1 MAKKSSVKQAL
12 PQKSWSFLAYI
23 AGDNNLSDA
32 GLEDITEMCD
42 AGATKTVHAAV
53 QIDTKGDFDGVVRYE
68 ISERDATGHSH
79 RVVIERLKELD
90 SGDPAT
96 LRDSLKWGFK
106 RYPSKKRV
114 VVVWNHGAGFRTR
127 LPRRDIA
134 YDDSGTSLDMNEIDT
149 VFNSVGVGLKN
160 RISILGFDACL
171 MNMIEI
177 AHHLRCRAEY
187 IVGSEQTEPGD
198 GWPYDDVL
206 SILNRDEAAASTAKR
221 IVRAYIASYKKNNEQ
236 NVTQSAVDTTA
247 TEPAMAA
254 LSTLGDLLVPSL
266 PAAKQALR
274 MVRTRVQSYEYAD
287 YVDLGHLCTLLG
299 EMNAPVVKAA
309 AKMLAK
315 KAKAAVIANGAYGPG
330 VSHSSGL
337 SVWFPAEPQLYLNF
351 RAKYVAMDF
360 FKNYKGW
367 VNFLDRYHSA

>member
-1 MAKKSSVKQAL
+1 MAKKSDKAAL
-12 PQKSWSFLAYI
+12 PQKSWAFLAYI

-42 AGATKTVHAAV
+42 AGSTKKVHAAV
-53 QIDTKGDFDGVVRYE
+53 QIDTRGDFDGVVRYE

-79 RVVIERLKELD
+79 RVVIERLKEMD
-90 SGDPAT
+90 SGDPKT

-106 RYPSKKRV
+106 RYPARKRV

-134 YDDSGTSLDMNEIDT
+134 YDDSGTSLDMNEIDA

-177 AHHLRCRAEY
+177 AHHLRCRAEF

-198 GWPYDDVL
+198 GWPYDEVL
-206 SILNRDEAAASTAKR
+206 SILNRDETAASSAKR
-221 IVRAYIASYKKNNEQ
+221 IVRAYISSYKKNEEQ

-254 LSTLGDLLVPSL
+254 LSVLGDLLVPSL
-266 PAAKQALR
+266 PASKQALK

-287 YVDLGHLCTLLG
+287 YVDIGHLYELLG
-299 EMNAPVVKAA
+299 GLSITGLKAA
-309 AKMLAK
+309 AGAAAK
-315 KAKAAVIANGAYGPG
+315 KARAAVLANGAYGPG
-330 VSHSSGL
+330 VSNSTGL

-351 RAKYVAMDF
+351 RAKYIAMDF